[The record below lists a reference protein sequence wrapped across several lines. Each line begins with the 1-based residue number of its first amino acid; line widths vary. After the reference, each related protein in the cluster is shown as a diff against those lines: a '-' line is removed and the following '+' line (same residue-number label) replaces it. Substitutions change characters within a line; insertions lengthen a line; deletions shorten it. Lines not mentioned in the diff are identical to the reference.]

1 MKDVNKHKSIIKEGV
16 LIDTLPSDIV
26 SSIVT
31 NNTSLGNNPAI
42 PDIFDIPFLA
52 KIVKNKF
59 QNTKEKL
66 IEIGSIDDVKGTDLY
81 SVLAELINRCQEYEK
96 PIRNELEKLCYNY
109 IIELFSVPEELI
121 IFNLELK
128 DSLDISKNNILL
140 DPFDGEDNIELID
153 IKNAMTLKHEI
164 YKRKLLNSLCVG
176 AGIDLYKP
184 IINFYESEINKLNPE
199 LIDLYN
205 KILYINDYLLLTK
218 EDLKI
223 TEDNKKQMG
232 IVEVQLGN
240 EEYKT
245 TINAQAIIFPVLV
258 IETIKGLMELFISHG
273 LPKNKQEALYVLN
286 KTDFIKAEPWNMRIG
301 PELWKLLTMSFNDIN
316 SNEIPYLMKRISK
329 LDVDKFNFLM
339 KEVFAKTRKG
349 KEIMSFICNKAKNDM
364 DYNRFINKMDRM
376 KLNNSLIID
385 EYIHENEL

>member
-1 MKDVNKHKSIIKEGV
+1 MICEKKHKKSINESI

-26 SSIVT
+26 TAIAT

-42 PDIFDIPFLA
+42 PDIFDVPFLS
-52 KIVKNKF
+52 KIVNKRF
-59 QNTKEKL
+59 NDIKIALK
-66 IEIGSIDDVKGTDLY
+66 EIGSIDDVKSRDLY
-81 SVLAELINRCQEYEK
+81 SVLAELIHRCQEYEK
-96 PIRNELEKLCYNY
+96 PIRNELEKICYNY
-109 IIELFSVPEELI
+109 VVDLFSIPEETI
-121 IFNLELK
+121 IFNIVLK
-128 DSLDISKNNILL
+128 DSLDTSKSKI
-140 DPFDGEDNIELID
+140 LID
-153 IKNAMTLKHEI
+153 PLDDDNLDLIDVKNAMSLRKEI

-176 AGIDLYKP
+176 AGMDLYKH
-184 IINFYESEINKLNPE
+184 IINFYESELNKLNPE

-223 TEDNKKQMG
+223 TDKNKLQMG
-232 IVEVQLGN
+232 VVEVRLGN
-240 EEYKT
+240 EELKT
-245 TINAQAIIFPVLV
+245 TIDVQSTIFPVLV

-273 LPKNKQEALYVLN
+273 LPKNRQEAMLILN

-349 KEIMSFICNKAKNDM
+349 KEIMSFMCNKAKDDM

-385 EYIHENEL
+385 EYIKEEEL

>member
-16 LIDTLPSDIV
+16 LVDTLPSDIV

-59 QNTKEKL
+59 QDTKEKL

-153 IKNAMTLKHEI
+153 IKNAMTLKYEI

-218 EDLKI
+218 ENLKI

-232 IVEVQLGN
+232 VVEVQLGN

-364 DYNRFINKMDRM
+364 DYNRFINRMDKM
-376 KLNNSLIID
+376 KLNNSLITD
-385 EYIHENEL
+385 EFIHENEL

>member
-1 MKDVNKHKSIIKEGV
+1 MICEKKHKKSINESI

-26 SSIVT
+26 TAIAT

-42 PDIFDIPFLA
+42 PDIFDVPFLS
-52 KIVKNKF
+52 KIVNKRF
-59 QNTKEKL
+59 NDVKIALK
-66 IEIGSIDDVKGTDLY
+66 EIGSIDDVKSSDLY
-81 SVLAELINRCQEYEK
+81 SVLAELIYRCQKYEK
-96 PIRNELEKLCYNY
+96 PIRNELEKICYNY
-109 IIELFSVPEELI
+109 VVDLFSIPEETI
-121 IFNLELK
+121 IFNIVLK
-128 DSLDISKNNILL
+128 DSLDTSKSKILIDPL
-140 DPFDGEDNIELID
+140 DDDNLELID
-153 IKNAMTLKHEI
+153 VKNAMSLRKEI

-176 AGIDLYKP
+176 AGMDLYKH

-223 TEDNKKQMG
+223 TDKNKLQMG
-232 IVEVQLGN
+232 VVEVRLGN
-240 EEYKT
+240 EEFKT
-245 TINAQAIIFPVLV
+245 TIDVQSTIFPVLV

-273 LPKNKQEALYVLN
+273 LPKNRQEAMFILN
-286 KTDFIKAEPWNMRIG
+286 KTDFIKSEPWNMRIG

-316 SNEIPYLMKRISK
+316 SNEIPYLIKRISK

>member
-1 MKDVNKHKSIIKEGV
+1 MKDVNKYKSIIKEGV
-16 LIDTLPSDIV
+16 LIDTLPFDIV
-26 SSIVT
+26 SSIAT

-59 QNTKEKL
+59 QDTKEKL

-109 IIELFSVPEELI
+109 VIELFSVPEELI

-128 DSLDISKNNILL
+128 DSIDMSKNNILL
-140 DPFDGEDNIELID
+140 DPFDGEDDIELID
-153 IKNAMTLKHEI
+153 VKNAMSLKYEI
-164 YKRKLLNSLCVG
+164 HKRKLLNSLCIG
-176 AGIDLYKP
+176 AGMDLYKP
-184 IINFYESEINKLNPE
+184 IINFYESELNNLNPK

-205 KILYINDYLLLTK
+205 KILCINDYLLLTK

-232 IVEVQLGN
+232 VVEVQLGN

-316 SNEIPYLMKRISK
+316 SNEIPYLMKRISR

-364 DYNRFINKMDRM
+364 DYNRFINKMDKM
-376 KLNNSLIID
+376 KLNNSLITD
-385 EYIHENEL
+385 EFIHENEL

>member
-1 MKDVNKHKSIIKEGV
+1 MICEKKHKKSINESI

-26 SSIVT
+26 TAIAT

-42 PDIFDIPFLA
+42 PDIFDVPFLS
-52 KIVKNKF
+52 KIVNKRF
-59 QNTKEKL
+59 NDIKIALK
-66 IEIGSIDDVKGTDLY
+66 EIGSIDDVKGRDLY
-81 SVLAELINRCQEYEK
+81 SVLAELIHRCQEYEK
-96 PIRNELEKLCYNY
+96 PIRNELEKICYNY
-109 IIELFSVPEELI
+109 VVDLFSIPEETI
-121 IFNLELK
+121 IFNIVLK
-128 DSLDISKNNILL
+128 DSLDTSKSKI
-140 DPFDGEDNIELID
+140 LID
-153 IKNAMTLKHEI
+153 PLDDDNLDLIDVKNAMSLRKEI

-176 AGIDLYKP
+176 AGMDLYKH
-184 IINFYESEINKLNPE
+184 IINFYESELNKLNPE

-223 TEDNKKQMG
+223 TDKNKLQMG
-232 IVEVQLGN
+232 VVEVRLGN
-240 EEYKT
+240 EELKT
-245 TINAQAIIFPVLV
+245 TIDVQSTIFPVLV

-273 LPKNKQEALYVLN
+273 LPKNRQEAMLILN
-286 KTDFIKAEPWNMRIG
+286 KTDFVKSEPWNMRIG

-349 KEIMSFICNKAKNDM
+349 KEIMSFICNKAKDDM

-385 EYIHENEL
+385 EYIKEEEL

>member
-1 MKDVNKHKSIIKEGV
+1 MICEKKHKKSINESI

-26 SSIVT
+26 TAIAT

-42 PDIFDIPFLA
+42 PDIFDVPFLS
-52 KIVKNKF
+52 KIVNKKF
-59 QNTKEKL
+59 NNVKIALK
-66 IEIGSIDDVKGTDLY
+66 EIGSIDDVKSSDLY
-81 SVLAELINRCQEYEK
+81 SVLAELIHRCQEYEK
-96 PIRNELEKLCYNY
+96 PIRDELEKICYNY
-109 IIELFSVPEELI
+109 VVDLFSIPEETI
-121 IFNLELK
+121 IFNIELK
-128 DSLDISKNNILL
+128 DKIDTSNNKILL
-140 DPFDGEDNIELID
+140 EPNDGDDNIELD
-153 IKNAMTLKHEI
+153 DVNNAISLKYEI
-164 YKRKLLNSLCVG
+164 YKRKLLNSLCIG
-176 AGIDLYKP
+176 AGVDLYKP
-184 IINFYESEINKLNPE
+184 IIDFYESELNKLNPE

-205 KILYINDYLLLTK
+205 KILHINDYLLLTK

-223 TEDNKKQMG
+223 TDKNKLQMG
-232 IVEVQLGN
+232 VVEVRLGN
-240 EEYKT
+240 EELKT
-245 TINAQAIIFPVLV
+245 TIDVQSTIFPVLV

-273 LPKNKQEALYVLN
+273 LPKNRQEAIYILN

-349 KEIMSFICNKAKNDM
+349 KEIMSFICNKAKDDM

>member
-1 MKDVNKHKSIIKEGV
+1 MICEKKHKKSINESI

-26 SSIVT
+26 TAIAT

-42 PDIFDIPFLA
+42 PDIFDVPFLS
-52 KIVKNKF
+52 KIVDKRFNDVKIAL
-59 QNTKEKL
+59 K
-66 IEIGSIDDVKGTDLY
+66 EIGSIDDVKSSDLY
-81 SVLAELINRCQEYEK
+81 SVLAELIHRCQEYEK
-96 PIRNELEKLCYNY
+96 PIRDELEKICYNY
-109 IIELFSVPEELI
+109 VVDLFSIPEETI
-121 IFNLELK
+121 IFNIVLK
-128 DSLDISKNNILL
+128 DSLDTSKSKI
-140 DPFDGEDNIELID
+140 LID
-153 IKNAMTLKHEI
+153 PLDDDNLDLIDVKNAMSLRKEI
-164 YKRKLLNSLCVG
+164 YKRKILNSLCVG
-176 AGIDLYKP
+176 AGMDLYKH
-184 IINFYESEINKLNPE
+184 IINFYESELNKLNPE

-223 TEDNKKQMG
+223 TDKNKLQMG
-232 IVEVQLGN
+232 VVEVRLGN
-240 EEYKT
+240 EELKT
-245 TINAQAIIFPVLV
+245 TIDVQSTIFPVLV

-273 LPKNKQEALYVLN
+273 LPKNRQEAMLILN
-286 KTDFIKAEPWNMRIG
+286 KTDFIKSEPWNMRIG

-329 LDVDKFNFLM
+329 LDIDKFNFLM

-349 KEIMSFICNKAKNDM
+349 KEIMSFICNKAKDDM

-385 EYIHENEL
+385 EYIKEEEL

>member
-1 MKDVNKHKSIIKEGV
+1 MICEKKHKKSINESI

-26 SSIVT
+26 TAIAT

-42 PDIFDIPFLA
+42 PDIFDVPFLS
-52 KIVKNKF
+52 KIVNKRF
-59 QNTKEKL
+59 NDVKIALK
-66 IEIGSIDDVKGTDLY
+66 EIGSIDDVKSSDLY
-81 SVLAELINRCQEYEK
+81 SVLAELIYRCQKYEK
-96 PIRNELEKLCYNY
+96 PIRKELEKMCYNY
-109 IIELFSVPEELI
+109 VVDLFSIPEETI
-121 IFNLELK
+121 IFNIALK
-128 DSLDISKNNILL
+128 DSLDTSKSKI
-140 DPFDGEDNIELID
+140 LID
-153 IKNAMTLKHEI
+153 PLDDDNLDLIDVKNAMSLRKEI
-164 YKRKLLNSLCVG
+164 YKRKLLNSLCIG
-176 AGIDLYKP
+176 AGMDLYKH
-184 IINFYESEINKLNPE
+184 IVNFYESEINKLNPE

-223 TEDNKKQMG
+223 TDKNKLQMG
-232 IVEVQLGN
+232 VVEVRLGN
-240 EEYKT
+240 EEFKT
-245 TINAQAIIFPVLV
+245 TIDVQSTIFPVLV

-273 LPKNKQEALYVLN
+273 LPKNRQEAMFILN
-286 KTDFIKAEPWNMRIG
+286 KTDFIKSEPWNMRIG

-316 SNEIPYLMKRISK
+316 SKEIPYLMKRISK

-364 DYNRFINKMDRM
+364 DYNRFINKMDKM

-385 EYIHENEL
+385 EYIKEEEL